1 MNLEDMLKNESTMP
15 KEFTLEVLNGKI
27 LVVFI

>member
-1 MNLEDMLKNESTMP
+1 MLKNESTMP